1 MKLSYGESAYIFRGL
16 AGLLH
21 AGLSLADGVY
31 LLSREET
38 GEKGQ
43 LLKDIGKNMDQG
55 ASLADAIEQTRAFPE
70 AALGM
75 IRVGQTTGKL
85 EDTLRYLAEF
95 YDDRVRTIRQVKNAL
110 GYPALILVLMLTVIG
125 VLLMEVLP
133 VFDRVYASLGSGL
146 TGLAGGLLK
155 LGEGLKQGLPVLLT
169 LLILGLTGFLA
180 YTFIKPFRE
189 RVAAWVLRTLG
200 DKAFARRF
208 NNAQFAHAMA
218 MSLGSG
224 LGLDE
229 SLELARKMLAHI
241 PGAAARCEKCADG
254 IAQGEELAKALEES
268 GFLSPAQSRMLSV
281 SLRGGSG
288 DTAMAD
294 IAHRLSQD
302 ARESLEDAVSKV
314 EPAMV
319 LLCSLLVGGILL
331 AVMLPLMNIMSA
343 IG

>member
-1 MKLSYGESAYIFRGL
+1 MKLTYGESAYLFRGL
-16 AGLLH
+16 GSLLH

-31 LLSREET
+31 LLSQEET
-38 GEKGQ
+38 GEKKK
-43 LLKDIGKNMDQG
+43 LLERIGNSMDGG
-55 ASLADAIEQTRAFPE
+55 ASLEAAMEETGAFPE

-75 IRVGQTTGKL
+75 IRIGQTTGKL
-85 EDTLRYLAEF
+85 EDTLYYLAEF
-95 YDDRVRTIRQVKNAL
+95 YEERVRTTRQIKNAL

-125 VLLMEVLP
+125 VLLVEVLP

-155 LGEGLKQGLPVLLT
+155 LGQGLKGALPALMLLLALGLLAVLL
-169 LLILGLTGFLA
+169 
-180 YTFIKPFRE
+180 YTFVKPLRE
-189 RVAAWVLRTLG
+189 RGNAWFLKTLG
-200 DKAFARRF
+200 DRSFARKF

-218 MSLGSG
+218 MGLGSG
-224 LGLDE
+224 LGLEE

-241 PGAAARCEKCADG
+241 PGAALRCKQCSQQ
-254 IAQGEELAKALEES
+254 IAGGAELADALEAA
-268 GFLSPAQSRMLSV
+268 GLLPPAMSRMLSLG
-281 SLRGGSG
+281 LRSGGG

-294 IAHRLSQD
+294 IAQRLSQD
-302 ARESLEDAVSKV
+302 ARESLEDTVSKV

-319 LLCSLLVGGILL
+319 LLCSVLVGAILL